1 MNFPLTVSAAI
12 ADPIKF
18 WEQNLKNEDSFEAL
32 RYAFTVSFFVF
43 AGFLFH
49 YTITGKIW
57 NYYPFEHTTLTVGRS
72 IPLAIVQWMF
82 YATFPAASTFIMDA
96 TFFRKSSSAE
106 SKQRMIVSAYAL
118 TPLCVAW
125 LFVGVPFL
133 HKPTIVLGLA
143 IFAYS
148 LFYGYRTILGYTIL
162 RSLVLTGATYV
173 LYEVFRNV
181 IVYVIGF

>member
-82 YATFPAASTFIMDA
+82 YAS
-96 TFFRKSSSAE
+96 FRQPVLSSWTAHFSGNHLLSNQSNA
-106 SKQRMIVSAYAL
+106 
-118 TPLCVAW
+118 
-125 LFVGVPFL
+125 
-133 HKPTIVLGLA
+133 
-143 IFAYS
+143 
-148 LFYGYRTILGYTIL
+148 
-162 RSLVLTGATYV
+162 
-173 LYEVFRNV
+173 
-181 IVYVIGF
+181 